1 MPFTP
6 FHFGPGLA
14 IKAIEPRRFW
24 LTSFMAAN
32 VLIDCEVLYY
42 LSQGE
47 RPLHRYLHTYIGGLA
62 IGTLSGVLIYF
73 VVENVIR
80 MFRLQRGVT
89 PPETCQ
95 RSMSDEEGGSAAV
108 TKRQRRRLIESIAAG
123 MLGGVSHILLD
134 SFMHRDMHP
143 YWPFAEGNSLV
154 GIVNLNGLHIG
165 LAATGFFG
173 LIFWI
178 LLADR
183 GDA

>member
-32 VLIDCEVLYY
+32 VLIDCEVAYY
-42 LSQGE
+42 LSQGQ
-47 RPLHRYLHTYIGGLA
+47 RPLHRYLHTYIGGFAVGL
-62 IGTLSGVLIYF
+62 LSGVLMYF
-73 VVENVIR
+73 VVERAMRWRSYLIGKSTDPPQPAVSTNSSKDASTELTLR
-80 MFRLQRGVT
+80 RKRL
-89 PPETCQ
+89 
-95 RSMSDEEGGSAAV
+95 
-108 TKRQRRRLIESIAAG
+108 LESIAAG
-123 MLGGVSHILLD
+123 VLGGVSHILLD

-154 GIVNLNGLHIG
+154 GVVNLNGLHIG